1 MKVISAL
8 KDWGCVN
15 CLVIQH
21 YQLCIDCGAFQDHT
35 LAELA
40 SFHFIALAGV
50 DVTAHDLRSEC
61 GFLCGKKFLI
71 SFLWGNMF

>member
-1 MKVISAL
+1 MKIISAL
-8 KDWGCVN
+8 KDWGRVN

-61 GFLCGKKFLI
+61 GFLCG
-71 SFLWGNMF
+71 